1 MLVHEPFT
9 LLAHASLCEVAE
21 LGAPIFGSVE
31 AERARH
37 RGHALAVSF
46 VRFVSFGSEQPQ
58 STRRFQPHLRRAVTR
73 AQESYQGSEC
83 SGCVGTDGT
92 RHDGA

>member
-37 RGHALAVSF
+37 RGDALDVG
-46 VRFVSFGSEQPQ
+46 FVSFGREQPQ
-58 STRRFQPHLRRAVTR
+58 STRRLQPHLGRAVKR
-73 AQESYQGSEC
+73 AQQSDQGGEC